1 MVNIIANMINK
12 LMLFCIIAIILILD
26 VCAIT
31 VSPTEFTL
39 EILFDKPKSQISS
52 FSDSYTVFVVNNE
65 NFSITI
71 NATGINCSGI
81 TASMDPVTI
90 PPYSNATIGID
101 FDVPSSLNEGK
112 YTCNVKIFKVGESST
127 LATLKSTIIVKH
139 PPPQL
144 QVTLEKD
151 IRKVKAGEKYTNN
164 IIVTEIM
171 GYKPARLVS
180 ININPL
186 EEGEKVYLNIRDEKN
201 LAPPFYFQTIN
212 PGSTVK
218 KPITI
223 YVADRNLV
231 PGNYTLNIRAKAINN
246 KPEDNMDYLIYYEI
260 PHPVMKISGDL
271 NFDALTFSEGKNK
284 KEKSLIIEE
293 IGGYTP
299 IEGISIEKISGDEGW
314 IALPAIDYVKPNSS
328 ENFTFK
334 ISLPDD
340 AQIGKKEWKF
350 KIRTLYAGNK
360 EFSAST
366 LVYFPSID
374 ESIEKVRNMPKNEI
388 SENLMIMLENA
399 KTLTEKEN
407 LKDLAGTMYIYSA
420 CNALFSEIYLMKNTH
435 DVGEKLS
442 HILNIKRSIN
452 KIEIARK
459 MISIKELKDKASKIL
474 ETARK
479 TEKDEIDKEVENIRK
494 SIEDYKE
501 NDYKRCAIVSKK
513 IGEIYGNAIPEQ
525 KICEEK
531 YKSAIENA
539 SKLKEEEEKIIMII
553 DENTYKLGIGRILI
567 NPFVYDFII
576 KNYNELEKI
585 YENLIKI
592 YSVAGE
598 EVEAKIYEKKLSD
611 LKAEKNT
618 VIAFFMIYGLT
629 VILILISVVVRI
641 FIGFAQY
648 KKDEEEKKL
657 GDVIYG

>member
-1 MVNIIANMINK
+1 MINK
-12 LMLFCIIAIILILD
+12 LILFCIITIILISD
-26 VCAIT
+26 IYAIS

-39 EILFDKPKSQISS
+39 EILFDKPKSLTPS
-52 FSDSYTVFVVNNE
+52 FSDSYSVLVVNNE
-65 NFSITI
+65 NFSITL
-71 NATGINCSGI
+71 NATDINCSGI

-90 PPYSNATIGID
+90 SAHSNETISID

-127 LATLKSTIIVKH
+127 LATLKATIIVKH

-151 IRKVKAGEKYTNN
+151 IRKVKAGETYKNN
-164 IIVTEIM
+164 IIITEIM

-180 ININPL
+180 INIKPL
-186 EEGEKVYLNIRDEKN
+186 EEGEKVYLHIVDEKN

-212 PGSTVK
+212 PGSTVT

-231 PGNYTLNIRAKAINN
+231 PGNYTLNIKAKAANN
-246 KPEDNMDYLIYYEI
+246 RPEDNMDYLIYYEI
-260 PHPVMKISGDL
+260 PYPIMKISGDL

-284 KEKSLIIEE
+284 DEKSLIVEE

-299 IEGISIEKISGDEGW
+299 IEGISIEKISGDDGW
-314 IALPAIDYVKPNSS
+314 ITLPFIDYVKPNSS

-334 ISLPDD
+334 ISLPGD
-340 AQIGKKEWKF
+340 AQLGKREWKF

-388 SENLMIMLENA
+388 SENLMLMLENA

-420 CNALFSEIYLMKNTH
+420 CNVLFSEIYSMKNTN
-435 DVGEKLS
+435 DVGEKLF
-442 HILNIKRSIN
+442 HILNIKRSIA
-452 KIEIARK
+452 KIEIAKK
-459 MISIKELKDKASKIL
+459 MISANELEDRASKIL
-474 ETARK
+474 ESVK
-479 TEKDEIDKEVENIRK
+479 KMENEEIDKEVENIRK
-494 SIEDYKE
+494 SIKDYEE
-501 NDYKRCAIVSKK
+501 NDYKRCAILSKK
-513 IGEIYGNAIPEQ
+513 IGEIYGNSIPEQ

-531 YKSAIENA
+531 YKIAIENA
-539 SKLKEEEEKIIMII
+539 SKLKEEEEKITGII
-553 DENTYKLGIGRILI
+553 NENTYKLGTKRILI
-567 NPFVYDFII
+567 NPFVYDPII
-576 KNYNELEKI
+576 KDYEICEKI

-618 VIAFFMIYGLT
+618 IIAFFMIYGLT